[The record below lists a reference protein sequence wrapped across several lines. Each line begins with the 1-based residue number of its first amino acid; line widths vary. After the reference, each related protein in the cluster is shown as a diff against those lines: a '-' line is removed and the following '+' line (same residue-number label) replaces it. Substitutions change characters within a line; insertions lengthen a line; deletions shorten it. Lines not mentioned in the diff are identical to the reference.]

1 MTATERSPWKKVK
14 VKERIVVNGFPSHS
28 YGTSLAIWDHTGV

>member
-1 MTATERSPWKKVK
+1 MRASWSVTLVVKVKVK

-28 YGTSLAIWDHTGV
+28 YGMSLAV